1 MRGNGKIKVIPRGE
15 LIIRESYKMP
25 FGNGE
30 IWFEQLDALSVHRD
44 IVRDKFLKDIEI
56 LRKPSSP
63 AFVAV
68 CLYETD
74 VDDELS
80 ELIIRTLSNT
90 GRKLL
95 KVVFV
100 GAIRNLQKT
109 MQQIILRF
117 PVPFSIAFMDD
128 YEKAKLWLIPSL

>member
-1 MRGNGKIKVIPRGE
+1 MHGKGKIKIIPREE
-15 LIIRESYKMP
+15 LIIRESKKIP

-44 IVRDKFLKDIEI
+44 IVRDKFLKDMEI

-63 AFVAV
+63 ALVAV

-74 VDDELS
+74 MDDELS

-100 GAIRNLQKT
+100 GASRNLQKT

-117 PVPFSIAFMDD
+117 PVPFLIAFMDD
-128 YEKAKLWLIPSL
+128 YEKAKLWLIPSS